1 MEPGVS
7 EAVKT
12 ARKVDAKTTPQ
23 DLPRKEIGATDVVLD
38 SRVEKELRENGFRS
52 TRRTKLIC
60 TIGPKTASTE
70 MIEMLADKGMNV
82 ARLNM
87 CHGSHAWHGDVI
99 RRIREINSRRG
110 FNVGIMVDTEGAE
123 VHTRERSSPDPI
135 EVEEGQDFI
144 FTVRKLTRDVDNC
157 LCVNYDGFTE
167 DVEVGDQIFVDG
179 GMVSFAVV
187 DKAGPDVLCR
197 CVDPGLIL
205 SRANL
210 TFRRDDRLIRGRNS
224 DLPVLTAKDW
234 KDIDFAISEGVEW
247 IALSFVKSADVLKNL
262 RSYIAARS
270 DRDISLVAKIESVDA
285 LPNLPEI
292 IAASDAVMVARGDL
306 GAQVPIEDVPS
317 VQKEI
322 VMRCREAGKPVIVAS
337 QLLSSMIQ
345 FPTPTRAEVADIADV
360 VRSRADAL
368 MVSGETAVGKHAD
381 KAMDV
386 LRTTAAD
393 VEEWVRRE
401 KYGILQLSRL
411 GSSVDGMVSDE
422 LCAAAANIANQLG
435 AAAIFCYTNRGNMA
449 GFLSRQRPDCPIFA
463 FTPDATVAK
472 KMNLRW
478 GVIPFRIDFHEDP
491 ESNVERTFRL
501 LTARNLVKPGELVVV
516 LSDLMVSKD
525 SKVGTVRSVQ
535 VRRVSSGVEGFLT
548 TKDGHEE
555 GLLKAT

>member
-1 MEPGVS
+1 M
-7 EAVKT
+7 
-12 ARKVDAKTTPQ
+12 
-23 DLPRKEIGATDVVLD
+23 PRL
-38 SRVEKELRENGFRS
+38 LQ
-52 TRRTKLIC
+52 
-60 TIGPKTASTE
+60 
-70 MIEMLADKGMNV
+70 
-82 ARLNM
+82 
-87 CHGSHAWHGDVI
+87 
-99 RRIREINSRRG
+99 
-110 FNVGIMVDTEGAE
+110 

-401 KYGILQLSRL
+401 KYG
-411 GSSVDGMVSDE
+411 
-422 LCAAAANIANQLG
+422 
-435 AAAIFCYTNRGNMA
+435 
-449 GFLSRQRPDCPIFA
+449 
-463 FTPDATVAK
+463 
-472 KMNLRW
+472 
-478 GVIPFRIDFHEDP
+478 
-491 ESNVERTFRL
+491 
-501 LTARNLVKPGELVVV
+501 
-516 LSDLMVSKD
+516 
-525 SKVGTVRSVQ
+525 
-535 VRRVSSGVEGFLT
+535 
-548 TKDGHEE
+548 
-555 GLLKAT
+555 